1 MSLQPWNTMAI
12 AAPSAH
18 STTSSPEIVHR
29 EIVVLLPDQEPEHW
43 KKVKWGTT
51 TRVVWTVI
59 SVVLHLVG
67 AFSVSGWIAFFI
79 LLHLVLSIT
88 SIWRDTH
95 G

>member
-1 MSLQPWNTMAI
+1 MS
-12 AAPSAH
+12 APPMDTFP
-18 STTSSPEIVHR
+18 TTSPPSPIVDR

-43 KKVKWGTT
+43 KKVKWRTA

-59 SVVLHLVG
+59 SVVLHLT
-67 AFSVSGWIAFFI
+67 AASSTPGWIVVLI
-79 LLHLVLSIT
+79 LLHLVWSIT

>member
-1 MSLQPWNTMAI
+1 MAI

-18 STTSSPEIVHR
+18 STTSSPEIVDR

-43 KKVKWGTT
+43 KKVTWGTA

-59 SVVLHLVG
+59 SVVLHL
-67 AFSVSGWIAFFI
+67 AAASSTPGWIVVLI
-79 LLHLVLSIT
+79 LLHLVWSIT